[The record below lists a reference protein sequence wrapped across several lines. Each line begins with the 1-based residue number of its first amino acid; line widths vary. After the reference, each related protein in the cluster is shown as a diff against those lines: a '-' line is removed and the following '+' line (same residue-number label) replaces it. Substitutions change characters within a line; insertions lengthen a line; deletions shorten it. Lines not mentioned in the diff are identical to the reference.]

1 MCDSVTALALVM
13 KAADLG
19 NSGLACHK
27 GRHAGEDTLSVMICI
42 AAKGGGGEVADLMI
56 QTGQAI
62 STSIQV
68 TSASGTYAGTAC
80 SITATEH
87 WSVTAPA

>member
-1 MCDSVTALALVM
+1 MRDSVTALALVM

-27 GRHAGEDTLSVMICI
+27 GRHAGEDILSVMI
-42 AAKGGGGEVADLMI
+42 AAKGGGAEVADLMI

>member
-1 MCDSVTALALVM
+1 MCDSVTALALM
-13 KAADLG
+13 MEAADLG
-19 NSGLACHK
+19 NSGLACQK
-27 GRHAGEDTLSVMICI
+27 GRHAGEDILSVMI
-42 AAKGGGGEVADLMI
+42 AAKGGGAEVADLMI

-68 TSASGTYAGTAC
+68 TSASGTNAGTAG

-87 WSVTAPA
+87 